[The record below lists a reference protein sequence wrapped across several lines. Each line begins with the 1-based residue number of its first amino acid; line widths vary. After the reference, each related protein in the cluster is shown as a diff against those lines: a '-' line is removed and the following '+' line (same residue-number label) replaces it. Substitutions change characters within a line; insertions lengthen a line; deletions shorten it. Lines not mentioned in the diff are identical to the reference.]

1 MGRPEVES
9 SSERWE
15 ADGIKERKL
24 LSKLCSG
31 EDHYVS
37 AFRSEGT
44 AASEAG
50 QGWGVSWSRFAVKD
64 QGRTRAFGL
73 NRGGSNSYPQGDL

>member
-1 MGRPEVES
+1 MES
-9 SSERWE
+9 SSERWT

-31 EDHYVS
+31 EDRYASV
-37 AFRSEGT
+37 FRSEGT

-50 QGWGVSWSRFAVKD
+50 QG
-64 QGRTRAFGL
+64 QGCPGA
-73 NRGGSNSYPQGDL
+73 DLL

>member
-1 MGRPEVES
+1 MPTRKSIMGRPEVES
-9 SSERWE
+9 SSERGE

-24 LSKLCSG
+24 VSKLCSG
-31 EDHYVS
+31 EDRYAS

-50 QGWGVSWSRFAVKD
+50 QGWGCPGA
-64 QGRTRAFGL
+64 
-73 NRGGSNSYPQGDL
+73 DLL